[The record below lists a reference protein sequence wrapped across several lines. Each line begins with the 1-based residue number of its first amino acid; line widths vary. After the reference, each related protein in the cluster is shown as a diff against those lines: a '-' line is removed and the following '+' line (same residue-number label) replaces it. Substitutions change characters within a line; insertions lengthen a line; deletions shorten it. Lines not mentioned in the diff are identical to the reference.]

1 MTTSTLGYYV
11 RQRARELAGGGPMS
25 VERTR
30 WTANN
35 LAHLQDEQTQT
46 CASLSAPAGSYWTT
60 KTTPKAAPGAMEL
73 APIPVMLQARADGS
87 SSRVVVTISGFSS
100 IAGKTSTFYASL
112 RPLLIGSAVGSTP
125 PITAATV
132 TASVSTSSAL
142 SSRLVATPIYVTRLT
157 DDWLDDVYGKDL
169 TGTRAQ
175 VRMYAGQVDIW
186 AASDDASSFPRI
198 EAVTV
203 RVFGG

>member
-1 MTTSTLGYYV
+1 M
-11 RQRARELAGGGPMS
+11 
-25 VERTR
+25 
-30 WTANN
+30 
-35 LAHLQDEQTQT
+35 
-46 CASLSAPAGSYWTT
+46 
-60 KTTPKAAPGAMEL
+60 
-73 APIPVMLQARADGS
+73 
-87 SSRVVVTISGFSS
+87 
-100 IAGKTSTFYASL
+100 
-112 RPLLIGSAVGSTP
+112 GSTP